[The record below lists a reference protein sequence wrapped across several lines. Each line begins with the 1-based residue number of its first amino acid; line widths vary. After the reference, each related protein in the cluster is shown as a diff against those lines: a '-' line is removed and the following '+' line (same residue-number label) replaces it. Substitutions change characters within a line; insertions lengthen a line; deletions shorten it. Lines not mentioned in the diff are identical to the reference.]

1 MTTFADR
8 CRGTIFGHAVADAL
22 GLGAEF
28 MSKAE
33 VKEKYPDGL
42 TSLSQIIRDRHRSR
56 WKLGAWTDDTDQM
69 LCIFDS
75 ILEQQSVNVLDI
87 AKRFHEWV
95 RNDGMGVGNT
105 VWSVVGSRYFLS
117 APHFAAQYVW
127 ESGERRSA
135 SNGGVMRTSIL
146 GLWRSDSLGEV
157 RANAEKVCRITH
169 YDPRCVGS
177 CVAVSSAI
185 ALLVQGKM
193 SIDEIFAFVQHETSD
208 FSPEI
213 AEYLDLAKAGTLEA
227 FDLDEGLDP
236 NEPDRLGFT
245 LKALGA
251 GFWALKHASS
261 YREGVLQVIHEGGD
275 ADTNGAVAGALLGAR
290 DGFDAIPETWLR
302 ELLHREAL
310 DRRVDRLFSLVG
322 TSPSL
327 AKLET

>member
-8 CRGTIFGHAVADAL
+8 CRGTIFGHAVGDAL

-33 VKEKYPDGL
+33 VEQNYPGGL
-42 TSLSQIIRDRHRSR
+42 TRLSQIVRDRHRSR
-56 WKLGAWTDDTDQM
+56 WAVGDWTDDTDQM

-75 ILEQQSVNVLDI
+75 LLEQRNIDILDI
-87 AKRFHEWV
+87 ARRIHDWV

-127 ESGERRSA
+127 ESSGRQAA
-135 SNGGVMRTSIL
+135 SNGAVMRTSIL
-146 GLWRSDSLGEV
+146 GLWRCDSLAEV

-185 ALLVQGKM
+185 ALLVDKKM
-193 SIDEIFAFVQHETSD
+193 SIDEIFAFVKNDTSD
-208 FSPEI
+208 LSPEI
-213 AEYLDLAKAGTLEA
+213 AEYLNLAEAGKLEA
-227 FDLDEGLDP
+227 LDLDQGLNP

-251 GFWALKHASS
+251 GFWALKHAPNF
-261 YREGVLQVIHEGGD
+261 RDGVLQVIHEAGD

-290 DGFDAIPETWLR
+290 DGFNAIPETWLS
-302 ELLHREAL
+302 ELLHREI
-310 DRRVDRLFSLVG
+310 VDQRQRCQDKN
-322 TSPSL
+322 TR
-327 AKLET
+327 